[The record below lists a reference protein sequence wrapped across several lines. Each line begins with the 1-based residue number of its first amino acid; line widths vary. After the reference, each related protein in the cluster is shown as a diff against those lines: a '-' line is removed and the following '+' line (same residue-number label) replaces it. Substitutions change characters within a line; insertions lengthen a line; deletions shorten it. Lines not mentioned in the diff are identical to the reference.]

1 MSERFLK
8 PALRDFAP
16 YVPGRQPAEVEE
28 WVKLNTNEAPWP
40 PSPRV
45 LEAIRQAVDD
55 DLRLY
60 PHPLAIRAREAIA
73 RFHGL
78 SPDQVALGNG
88 ADDLIAMCFRAFVSK
103 GARVA
108 YLDPSYPLFGP
119 LCRIHETESSVHE
132 LGPAWEVPDSFIADP
147 VPLKFLVNP
156 NSPTGSWVDPA
167 VVREVLRRTPG
178 VVVLDEAY
186 VDFAPAT
193 CIDLLAEGWENLIV
207 LRTFSKAYA
216 LAGMRVGY
224 AASAT
229 GLISALDL
237 VKDSYNVDRLAIVAA
252 VAAIEDRGHHDRLV
266 AYVVQERAWLSDR
279 LREAGFR
286 VSPSATNFLFAQPP
300 PGWDAAR
307 LVEALGRRRV
317 LIRHFSHGRAAD
329 WVRITVGTRE
339 QHLRLLEVLEEVMS
353 SDG

>member
-8 PALRDFAP
+8 PALREFVP
-16 YVPGRQPAEVEE
+16 YVPGRQPPELEG
-28 WVKLNTNEAPWP
+28 WIKLNTNEAPWP

-45 LEAIRQAVDD
+45 LDAVREAVDG

-60 PHPLAIRAREAIA
+60 PHPLAVTAREAIA

-78 SPDQVALGNG
+78 SPAQVALGNG
-88 ADDLIAMCFRAFVSK
+88 ADDLIAMCFRAFVPK

-108 YLDPSYPLFGP
+108 YLEPSYPLFAP
-119 LCRIHETESSVHE
+119 LCRMHEAEPSVHA
-132 LGPAWEVPDSFIADP
+132 LGPTWEVPDSFIADP
-147 VPLKFLVNP
+147 APLKFLVNP
-156 NSPTGSWVDPA
+156 NSPTASWVDRA
-167 VVREVLRRTPG
+167 VVREVVRHAPG

-224 AASAT
+224 AASTT

-252 VAAIEDRGHHDRLV
+252 VAAIEDREYHDRLV
-266 AYVVQERAWLSDR
+266 AYVVEERAWLGDR
-279 LREAGFR
+279 LREAGFH
-286 VSPSATNFLFAQPP
+286 VGPSATNFLFAQPP

-307 LVEALGRRRV
+307 LVEELGRRRI
-317 LIRHFSHGRAAD
+317 LIRHFGHGLAAG
-329 WVRITVGTRE
+329 WVRVTVGTRE
-339 QHLRLLEVLEEVMS
+339 QHLRLLEALKEVMVG
-353 SDG
+353 DG